1 MSNRELPLP
10 PALMDESQYSSDN
23 AGSPTQNNPLAMALV
38 EINAKLEGIGRLEKN
53 LAKVTSDFTGELD
66 LIKTELAN
74 LTDAR
79 NKDSVEIKRLQT
91 SFKGFSND
99 LHKTQENQED
109 IQRKLV
115 KLDNTS
121 NKNLER
127 INRLEQSNAK
137 LSDDMKL
144 LEERENRRPVGARAR
159 VREVLKDGVSEDER
173 TRENSS
179 SRNLSYTY
187 QLNKGI
193 AGLRTH
199 SLLKE
204 LRMAMEDDRRK
215 EEDRRKESNTFSNQ
229 IPRPGPSLDVD
240 LFGEAR

>member
-1 MSNRELPLP
+1 MSKRELPP
-10 PALMDESQYSSDN
+10 TPALMNESQYCLDN
-23 AGSPTQNNPLAMALV
+23 AGSPPQNEPLAMALV

-53 LAKVTSDFTGELD
+53 LAKITSDFHGELD
-66 LIKTELAN
+66 VIKTELAN

-137 LSDDMKL
+137 LSDNMKL
-144 LEERENRRPVGARAR
+144 LEERENRRPLGARAR
-159 VREVLKDGVSEDER
+159 VMEVLKDRVS
-173 TRENSS
+173 
-179 SRNLSYTY
+179 
-187 QLNKGI
+187 
-193 AGLRTH
+193 
-199 SLLKE
+199 
-204 LRMAMEDDRRK
+204 
-215 EEDRRKESNTFSNQ
+215 EEDRTTENS
-229 IPRPGPSLDVD
+229 
-240 LFGEAR
+240 